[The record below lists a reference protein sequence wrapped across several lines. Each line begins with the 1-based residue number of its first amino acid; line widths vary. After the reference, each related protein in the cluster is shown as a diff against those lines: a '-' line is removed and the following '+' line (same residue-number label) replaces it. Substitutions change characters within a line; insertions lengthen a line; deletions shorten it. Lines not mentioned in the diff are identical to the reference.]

1 MNRLLTLVLLGTSL
15 MACRKADQ
23 SFDASGSFEA
33 TEIMISSEVGGNI
46 QYLAL
51 EEGDVLSAGQLV
63 AVIDSTQLYLK
74 KQQLLAQIAAV
85 NSKQPNVAVQMAA
98 AQEQLVQANREL
110 ERIKKL
116 YANEAATAKQ
126 LDDATTAAMVAK
138 KQVAALQSSLN
149 INSGS
154 LNAEVQPLRAQLAQ
168 VQDQLSDCRVINPV
182 NGTVINK
189 LVDAFEMVSPGK
201 PLYKIAKLDEMYLR
215 AYISGDQFAKAKLGA
230 KVQVFT
236 DDGQGG
242 YKAQDGLISWIN
254 DKAEFTP
261 KTIQTKNERAN
272 LVYAIKVKVKND
284 GMLKIG
290 MYGHVSF

>member
-1 MNRLLTLVLLGTSL
+1 

-154 LNAEVQPLRAQLAQ
+154 LSAEVQPLRAQLAQ
-168 VQDQLSDCRVINPV
+168 VQDQLSDCRVINPI

-242 YKAQDGLISWIN
+242 YKAQEGLISWIN